1 MESNK
6 EYLRLIKEALEQRRL
21 AFFVG
26 AGVSRATNKNYPSWA
41 KVTEALRKGLDGC
54 DETDPLKI
62 AQLYSL
68 KFGNLKLKETVKS
81 LFPTKDIPSDIQQVI
96 LDLKPHYVIST
107 NWDCLFENFINE
119 KISYIYDVIAC
130 DSELVQSKNDSKIIK
145 MHGDFSHN
153 NYVLTEDD
161 YLNYSKNFPLIEN
174 YVKSIIST
182 HTIVMLGY
190 SFSDIDLKQLVNWVQ
205 NHSSV
210 QPPIYMLVNQ
220 KNEHLEIYLRKFG
233 ITTITQENKLKED
246 YLKNFLNELV
256 NLTDF
261 SDSPVDFVY
270 NKIKKYEDYQVVLQR
285 DICESLDHCRILYN
299 SQKDGVLLFSNSESI
314 NEEDNII
321 RGIYKQFLNN
331 LDTSDETTRKIFGI
345 LLKANITGI
354 ITSKNEKGR
363 YQYES
368 FADLCEYG
376 ESPMLNF
383 DFTPKKSK
391 NLAQDL
397 IKKTFCLSEL
407 NKAYD
412 AFETNR
418 QLISYCERT
427 RNYAYLF
434 VGFFNHNQLLNHLR
448 HLSKDTRELVKQEKK
463 HPLEDLYISFPKD
476 IQRDHREIYLF
487 LTLETLHELHFEIT
501 KDIKE
506 KEQRIEAI
514 ERYDTDLSSG
524 DRKYQSTLKNLI
536 NFVLKNGIYIEN
548 YPLYREI
555 CQKYIKISFL
565 QQHDEQAITL
575 DKTELY
581 ACIKHFNSSEL
592 QHLFKDIWKPS
603 KRKTFKLG
611 RLLLNWLIDEALKN
625 CADYFIHEDRSI
637 VYTHF
642 DHYIENILFL
652 LAQNELSKDQL
663 DKIWS
668 ILSNLVNEAQNTL
681 AIFKAI
687 NTFVAIQ
694 WNLYKKS
701 FNEKQIIALLENLLN
716 KFSYQK
722 TNYQEE
728 MALSLNQISNLYYSC
743 LVLQSKFTS
752 EAIISHVIQNI
763 DNLGQRE
770 KIGFIQNV
778 LLELYQISDKK
789 CQKAIKKYVIKQK
802 FITSDKFG
810 SFLDVVNYH
819 LHLAALDIEKDKKSL
834 FRMVEQML
842 QEYPEKAYYHSIQ
855 STLNLLEYLQK
866 KDSDFSPFYRK
877 VKIKI
882 NKLDKEFGYTW
893 SLNRKKN

>member
-81 LFPTKDIPSDIQQVI
+81 LFPTKDIPSDIQQAI

-107 NWDCLFENFINE
+107 NWDCLFENYINE

-161 YLNYSKNFPLIEN
+161 YLNYSKDFPLIEN
-174 YVKSIIST
+174 YVKSILST

-190 SFSDIDLKQLVNWVQ
+190 SFSDIDLKQLVNWIQ

-210 QPPIYMLVNQ
+210 QHPIYMLVNQ
-220 KNEHLEIYLRKFG
+220 KNEHSEIYLRKFG
-233 ITTITQENKLKED
+233 IITIAQEKTSESNYLTYFLNKLA
-246 YLKNFLNELV
+246 NP
-256 NLTDF
+256 TDF
-261 SDSPVDFVY
+261 SDNPVDFVY
-270 NKIKKYEDYQVVLQR
+270 NKIKKYEDYEVVLQR
-285 DICESLDHCRILYN
+285 SIRESLGHSEILYN
-299 SQKDGVLLFSNSESI
+299 THNNGILHFFDYKSI
-314 NEEDNII
+314 NEEENTI

-331 LDTSDETTRKIFGI
+331 LDTKDETTRKIFDI

-354 ITSKNEKGR
+354 ITSKNKEGR

-368 FADLCEYG
+368 FADLCEYS

-383 DFTPKKSK
+383 DFSPRKTK
-391 NLAQDL
+391 NPAQDL
-397 IKKTFCLSEL
+397 VKKTFCLSEL
-407 NKAYD
+407 GKAYD

-418 QLISYCERT
+418 QLISHCEKT

-434 VGFFNHNQLLNHLR
+434 VSFFNHNQLLNHLR
-448 HLSKDTRELVKQEKK
+448 FLSKDTRELVKQEKK
-463 HPLEDLYISFPKD
+463 LPLEDLYISFPKS
-476 IQRDHREIYLF
+476 IQQDHRDIYLF
-487 LTLETLHELHFEIT
+487 LTHKTLHELHFDIT

-506 KEQRIEAI
+506 KEQKIEVI
-514 ERYDTDLSSG
+514 ERFDTDLSSE
-524 DRKYQSTLKNLI
+524 DRKHQSALKNLI
-536 NFVLKNGIYIEN
+536 NFVLKNGIFIEN
-548 YPLYREI
+548 YSLYREI

-565 QQHDEQAITL
+565 QQYDEQTITL

-581 ACIKHFNSSEL
+581 ACIKYFNSDEL
-592 QHLFKDIWKPS
+592 QHLFKDTWKSS
-603 KRKTFKLG
+603 KRQSFKLDKS
-611 RLLLNWLIDEALKN
+611 LLNWLIDEALKN
-625 CADYFIHEDRSI
+625 CVNYFINEDRSI

-652 LAQNELSKDQL
+652 LAQNELSGNQL

-668 ILSNLVNEAQNTL
+668 ILNNLVNEAQNTL

-752 EAIISHVIQNI
+752 ETIISHAIQNI
-763 DNLGQRE
+763 DKLEQRE
-770 KIGFIQNV
+770 KISFIQNV

-789 CQKAIKKYVIKQK
+789 CQKTIKKYVIKQK
-802 FITSDKFG
+802 FITSGKFC

-819 LHLAALDIEKDKKSL
+819 LHLAVLGIEDDKNSL
-834 FRMVEQML
+834 CRMVEQML
-842 QEYPEKAYYHSIQ
+842 QEYPEKVYYHSIQ
-855 STLNLLEYLQK
+855 STLNLLEILQK
-866 KDSDFSPFYRK
+866 KYSDFSPLYKK
-877 VKIKI
+877 VKLKI
-882 NKLDKEFGYTW
+882 NKLDKEFGHT
-893 SLNRKKN
+893 